1 MLLEDISTHL
11 ATTFAS
17 TTPSLTEG
25 TNLFIARI
33 QDSPD
38 FCVSLYESPLGMGE
52 YTLGSDKR
60 VWEEVNL
67 QVIVRDA
74 EFNYLE
80 ARQFIERITNILDVI
95 NNVTLSGTRYIR
107 VRATST
113 PIPLPADSRDRIL
126 ITVNFHVIKDLSVVV
141 SP

>member
-1 MLLEDISTHL
+1 
-11 ATTFAS
+11 
-17 TTPSLTEG
+17 
-25 TNLFIARI
+25 
-33 QDSPD
+33 
-38 FCVSLYESPLGMGE
+38 MGE